1 MYGYNINIPVE
12 KKKKRNR
19 GICIKFTYI
28 YIYSFSHARE
38 SKWAKRLTLRTRCN
52 PIGCIYSREYG
63 LTPLIHLIKSAPCRN
78 VSLAGRF
85 EITSRLSIAGLR
97 FSTGAYMADMAG
109 TAVHYTLPR
118 ACVRKYAIHFINR
131 QGLGPTLSSL
141 ERSAF
146 VRSFVLFHAEHLV
159 TQPTRRGACGI
170 TSPAARRGSERGLGH
185 VPRERRYFR
194 RGIVVR
200 ACIASCRFAGNV
212 TCRRTSDNYN
222 WNDDP
227 LQFSPPFIEDFDFC
241 VVL

>member
-1 MYGYNINIPVE
+1 M
-12 KKKKRNR
+12 
-19 GICIKFTYI
+19 
-28 YIYSFSHARE
+28 YSFSHARE
-38 SKWAKRLTLRTRCN
+38 SKWAKRLTLRCN

-63 LTPLIHLIKSAPCRN
+63 LTPLIHLIKFAPCRN

-146 VRSFVLFHAEHLV
+146 VVRSFSFTPSILSRN
-159 TQPTRRGACGI
+159 RRGVEH
-170 TSPAARRGSERGLGH
+170 AA
-185 VPRERRYFR
+185 
-194 RGIVVR
+194 
-200 ACIASCRFAGNV
+200 
-212 TCRRTSDNYN
+212 
-222 WNDDP
+222 
-227 LQFSPPFIEDFDFC
+227 SPPLLPDAGAREDWDTC
-241 VVL
+241 HGNDATSVVES